1 MFSTIVVALDGS
13 EASER
18 TIPLLRQLSAPDG
31 VRLEI
36 VHVREVLVGRAGG
49 QPLHG
54 NEDELIERVKA
65 RAGELAEAGYD
76 THVHIEATV
85 GGGPAH
91 VIADIAER
99 CAADLILIGTRGH
112 GPVAG
117 LLLGSVTTRL
127 LHVAPCPV
135 LVIPVTV
142 PAASE
147 QRTVTTTATTK

>member
-1 MFSTIVVALDGS
+1 MFSTIVLALDGS

-18 TIPLLRQLSAPDG
+18 TLPLLRQLTPPDG
-31 VRLEI
+31 VRVEI

-49 QPLHG
+49 LPLHA

-65 RAGELAEAGYD
+65 RAAEVADAGYD
-76 THVHIEATV
+76 VHVHVEKTV

-91 VIADIAER
+91 VIAEIAER
-99 CAADLILIGTRGH
+99 CAADLILTGTRGH

-127 LHVAPCPV
+127 LHVSPCPV
-135 LVIPVTV
+135 LVIPAAV
-142 PAASE
+142 PAPNEQATISAATAS
-147 QRTVTTTATTK
+147 

>member
-1 MFSTIVVALDGS
+1 MFSTIVLALDGS

-18 TIPLLRQLSAPDG
+18 TIPLLRQLAAPEG

-49 QPLHG
+49 LPLHA
-54 NEDELIERVKA
+54 NEDELIERVNA
-65 RAGELAEAGYD
+65 RARELADAGYD
-76 THVHIEATV
+76 THVHIETTV

-99 CAADLILIGTRGH
+99 CAADLILTGTRGH

-127 LHVAPCPV
+127 LHIAPCPV
-135 LVIPVTV
+135 LVIPATV

-147 QRTVTTTATTK
+147 QRTVSTTTTSA